1 MINQPSAFFSIISA
15 FRGAAQE
22 LLAVADDESELKAS
36 RIVADPASPK
46 PGH

>member
-15 FRGAAQE
+15 FRGVAQE
-22 LLAVADDESELKAS
+22 LLASGVDESDLKAS

-46 PGH
+46 PGP